1 MTITVFGSVNV
12 DVVAYAE
19 RLPSPGET
27 VHGSGYAIGLGGKGA
42 NQAVAVARLGGM
54 VELAGRTGIDAF
66 GTLARDRLTQAGVAT
81 THLQADPE
89 NPTGIAVIGVDAK
102 AENSI
107 TVIGGANMAIDHTDV
122 SRVAPRLRNTRVLL
136 LQLEVPLNPALEA
149 AALVR
154 QAGGLIILDPAP
166 APSHGLAD
174 SVWRR
179 VDVMTPNE
187 TETQALVGIRPTD
200 ETTATRAARAMIE
213 RGVSYAVVKMGA
225 AGVVWHDGQESGFV
239 PAFPVNAIDTVAA
252 GDCFNG
258 GLAHALEQGAPLK
271 DAVCFA
277 AACGALATTKRGA
290 SDAAPTAAEVAAL
303 MDAG

>member
-200 ETTATRAARAMIE
+200 ETTGHPRRPRHDRAGSVLRRGQDGARP
-213 RGVSYAVVKMGA
+213 VS
-225 AGVVWHDGQESGFV
+225 SG
-239 PAFPVNAIDTVAA
+239 
-252 GDCFNG
+252 
-258 GLAHALEQGAPLK
+258 
-271 DAVCFA
+271 
-277 AACGALATTKRGA
+277 TTARRA
-290 SDAAPTAAEVAAL
+290 DLFQLSQ
-303 MDAG
+303 